1 MKPRKEYLSIKELAA
16 ELDMS
21 SSWTDK
27 KVRSGKIKFVWI
39 GGVRKV
45 PKEELL
51 RIKKEGVE

>member
-1 MKPRKEYLSIKELAA
+1 MKQYLSIKEVAA

-21 SSWTDK
+21 YSWTDK
-27 KVRSGKIKFVWI
+27 AARKGLIRFVWI

-45 PKEELL
+45 PRDEIL